1 MASIQSIFST
11 QEKIVAR
18 QCKIWFCAHPDD
30 YSSCMHSVTADLFA
44 ARDCVVYY
52 DEEPKADYDGPTL
65 LADLQRM
72 NLFIVPVTARFL
84 RDPNRALDVEFRY
97 AMANGIPVLPLLQ
110 EPDLE
115 EDFNETCGTLH
126 CLRAFGEDREN
137 GVYGE
142 KLKEYLDKMFG
153 SHYLKKQ
160 IRAEFDASVFLSYR
174 KVDREYMLSLIHTIH
189 GAEAC
194 RDVAIWYDDF
204 LVPGEN
210 FNAEIQKALEDSDA
224 FVLAVTPHILDK
236 NEQGKKNYVVGTEY
250 PNASAAHKRIVP
262 VRMAPVSQKKLESA
276 LRPYPVPECVKPQ
289 NGQMLSRALQA
300 ALSPRPLGKKKE
312 TPRHAYLIG
321 LAYLQGLNG
330 EIDRSRALSLIE
342 WAANRGYAP
351 AMEQIIS
358 MYNNGEGVAVDYA
371 KSLEWQR
378 KLVAHWKHECRRDYT
393 LGNLIQL
400 AQSVF
405 DLTKRVLKDEM
416 RELLEELLAMIEG
429 SSVEHALSI
438 YTKGIAARCCKDL
451 ALYHEDH
458 VQGGDRELVASYLFR
473 ALEFYE
479 DYVQAATF
487 TPWDD
492 EADDDGMDGMDPDVL
507 LGLVEVYEALS
518 RLGLRRES
526 DVYVDYTQKAIMLL
540 EQLTDMAKRNEY
552 FGLLATLQAMSAKY
566 QSPREREHTLQ
577 STMDLCRSSVK
588 TSPTIANKRDLVS
601 TIYNMSLF
609 RLSQASLGS
618 CKHVPSILERN
629 KEEIVARQYGSDYA
643 MPSQITLLREATAY
657 AQEAF
662 DLCEEVAEL
671 TGEARDLRM
680 VAILCNCIGDL
691 AQRLEDAEDRELPRE
706 ESQGDR
712 YLPTYQRIRP
722 YYDRAVDA
730 LERLVCLTDLVS
742 DYDLLISV
750 LQDRAFRAGEVV
762 HRGAG
767 DQHYLELELV
777 DRLRILEL
785 CHVLYE
791 KTGLEK
797 YERDRDFLYYTVGD
811 LYESL
816 GNPEKA
822 VEYKS
827 KTTFDPWD
835 WSDSSEDPKN

>member
-1 MASIQSIFST
+1 MASIQSISSI
-11 QEKIVAR
+11 QEKLVAE

-30 YSSCMHSVTADLFA
+30 YPSCLRTVTADLFA

-52 DEEPKADYDGPTL
+52 DGEPTADYDGPTL

-236 NEQGKKNYVVGTEY
+236 TEQGKKNYVVGTEY
-250 PNASAAHKRIVP
+250 PNASDAHKRIVP

-351 AMEQIIS
+351 AIEQIIS

-378 KLVAHWKHECRRDYT
+378 KLVAHWKHECRRNYT

-429 SSVEHALSI
+429 ILGGHTESI
-438 YTKGIAARCCKDL
+438 YVYGIAARCCKDL
-451 ALYHEDH
+451 ALYYNDH
-458 VQGGDRELVASYLFR
+458 LQGGDRELAASYLFR
-473 ALEFYE
+473 ALGLYK
-479 DYVQAATF
+479 DYKREAEATF
-487 TPWDD
+487 HPLDD
-492 EADDDGMDGMDPDVL
+492 EADDDGMDGVDPNVL
-507 LGLVEVYEALS
+507 IGLVEVYEALT
-518 RLGLRRES
+518 RMGES
-526 DVYVDYTQKAIMLL
+526 DVYIDYTQEAIRLL
-540 EQLTDMAKRNEY
+540 DWLTDMARREESL
-552 FGLLATLQAMSAKY
+552 GLLAALQAMSAKY
-566 QSPREREHTLQ
+566 QPSREQEHTRQ
-577 STMDLCRSSVK
+577 STMELCRSAAK
-588 TSPTIANKRDLVS
+588 TDPTIANKRDLVRA
-601 TIYNMSLF
+601 IYYMSRF
-609 RLSQASLGS
+609 RLSQASLGA

-671 TGEARDLRM
+671 TGEATDLRM
-680 VAILCNCIGDL
+680 IAVLCDYIADL
-691 AQRLEDAEDRELPRE
+691 TQRLWDAEDSELPTDE
-706 ESQGDR
+706 AWENG
-712 YLPTYQRIRP
+712 YFATYQRIRP

-742 DYDLLISV
+742 DYDDLI
-750 LQDRAFRAGEVV
+750 LFLDDRANRAHEVV
-762 HRGAG
+762 FRGFG
-767 DQHYLELELV
+767 DEHYLELVLV
-777 DRLRILEL
+777 DKLRIVEL
-785 CHVLYE
+785 YSVLYE

-797 YERDRDFLYYTVGD
+797 YERERDFEYYIIGD

-822 VEYKS
+822 EEYRS
-827 KTTFDPWD
+827 KTTFDPWAQ
-835 WSDSSEDPKN
+835 SDSSEDPKN